1 MRSIVR
7 LRAGG
12 MAIAATCACASIVSM
27 SGCAMM
33 MEMRP
38 AADRYTYD
46 IGVASESDVRS
57 RTSEILARFGY
68 HLVRDDGYPSL
79 HMESQWQSRAPAD
92 DLEKIRGYE
101 IISRVSVIGAP
112 RDVSGALMY
121 HVLLTVEN
129 RFVPMRATSHDKRL
143 VTSSAGYAKSIV
155 KQMTLAFGNA
165 TQTVNDD
172 QPPSR

>member
-1 MRSIVR
+1 MRSIVQ

-27 SGCAMM
+27 TGCAMM

-38 AADRYTYD
+38 AADSYTYD

-57 RTSEILARFGY
+57 RTSDILSRFGY

-79 HMESQWQSRAPAD
+79 HMESQWQSRAPVD

-101 IISRVSVIGAP
+101 IISRVTVTGVP
-112 RDVSGALMY
+112 RDVGGVIMY
-121 HVLLTVEN
+121 HVLLNVEN
-129 RFVPMRATSHDKRL
+129 RFVPVRGTPRDKRQ

-155 KQMTLAFGNA
+155 KEMTLAFGSATRSVTNA
-165 TQTVNDD
+165 QKPN
-172 QPPSR
+172 